1 MIEPSSEGTLVVKNC
16 LLLRYI
22 VTMAINIKLNIVPGI
37 ENNKI
42 YLKYFKNDSI
52 YEKLLL

>member
-16 LLLRYI
+16 LLFRYT
-22 VTMAINIKLNIVPGI
+22 VTMAMNIKLSIVPGI
-37 ENNKI
+37 ENNNI

-52 YEKLLL
+52 FEL

>member
-52 YEKLLL
+52 LEL